1 VLGWIDILVNNAGI
15 MTEIPL
21 LHLTLEDWSDTL
33 DINLTGYFLCL
44 REVARQM
51 VSRRTGS
58 IVNIASQLAY
68 RGGSGRAQYSIA
80 KAGVL
85 GLTRAAARELA
96 DHGVRVNAI
105 AHGPIQTP
113 MIEPYQAPDWVEAK
127 LASSV
132 LKRLGRPE
140 EVAGTLVFL
149 VSDAA
154 SLYISQTLSPNG
166 GGVMV

>member
-1 VLGWIDILVNNAGI
+1 VLGWIDILVNNASI
-15 MTEIPL
+15 ITEIPL
-21 LHLTLEDWSDTL
+21 LRLTLEDWSDTL
-33 DINLTGYFLCL
+33 DINLAGDFLCL
-44 REVARQM
+44 REVARHM

-68 RGGSGRAQYSIA
+68 RGGSGLAHYNA
-80 KAGVL
+80 VKARVL

-105 AHGPIQTP
+105 APGPIQTP
-113 MIEPYQAPDWVEAK
+113 MIEPYETPDWVEAK

-140 EVAGTLVFL
+140 EVAGTVVFL

-154 SLYISQTLSPNG
+154 SLCIGPTLSPMAG
-166 GGVMV
+166 AVMV